1 MFQEALQFKVV
12 IILYYSRQNIVR
24 ISGRVPPLL
33 TWHISKIIVDS
44 LSPIVIVCVLNQS
57 KSHQLL
63 SDALQSTII
72 MCLKFKEKMTNPYA
86 PITLINDD
94 YGITLKLYLFVSNI
108 KREICSV
115 LDSFLLKKNLKIKLI
130 TCFFN
135 ARPQIQKPL
144 SSIFF
149 C

>member
-1 MFQEALQFKVV
+1 
-12 IILYYSRQNIVR
+12 
-24 ISGRVPPLL
+24 
-33 TWHISKIIVDS
+33 
-44 LSPIVIVCVLNQS
+44 
-57 KSHQLL
+57 
-63 SDALQSTII
+63 
-72 MCLKFKEKMTNPYA
+72 MTNPYA

-135 ARPQIQKPL
+135 ARP
-144 SSIFF
+144 
-149 C
+149 